1 MGGKCNNRYKFYS
14 VFNFRYNRSSFMTK
28 REKILNLSIFSNSS
42 ITKEAK

>member
-1 MGGKCNNRYKFYS
+1 MNAIEKMVEIMEAK
-14 VFNFRYNRSSFMTK
+14 MTK